1 MHCPQCGQL
10 QVSEITRFCSR
21 CGFLMDGVSQLLA
34 TGGILQSY
42 PNGEVTTERSAK
54 WKGVHQGMILFLL
67 GVLLVPI
74 MGVFSAF
81 TGGMLSEG
89 FQMLAAL
96 FALICFVGGPLR
108 MLYAALFEQGAPR
121 LATTMQ
127 QPPNAYVARTLSA
140 PQPAPGRVNVLPP
153 ANVNPAGGWRRPNT
167 SELVGRPS
175 VTENTTRLL
184 DKNSDRDPDQ

>member
-1 MHCPQCGQL
+1 MHCPQCGQQ

-21 CGFLMDGVSQLLA
+21 CGFQLDGVVQLLA
-34 TGGILQSY
+34 AGGMFPSY
-42 PNGEVTTERSAK
+42 PLAEGTAERSAK
-54 WKGVHQGMILFLL
+54 WKGVRQGMILFLI

-81 TGGMLSEG
+81 TGGFLSEG

-96 FALICFVGGPLR
+96 FALLCFVGGPIR
-108 MLYAALFEQGAPR
+108 MLFAALFEEGTPQRGMMRPSNYAPPVANS
-121 LATTMQ
+121 L
-127 QPPNAYVARTLSA
+127 PNPARM
-140 PQPAPGRVNVLPP
+140 NVLPP
-153 ANVNPAGGWRRPNT
+153 ASANPAGGWRRPNT

-184 DKNSDRDPDQ
+184 DRNSDQDLDQ

>member
-21 CGFLMDGVSQLLA
+21 CGFLMDGVAQLLA
-34 TGGILQSY
+34 TGGILPTFSGT
-42 PNGEVTTERSAK
+42 GEPTERSAK
-54 WKGVHQGMILFLL
+54 FKGVRQGMILFLI

-81 TGGMLSEG
+81 TGGFLSEG

-96 FALICFVGGPLR
+96 FALICFVGGPVR
-108 MLYAALFEQGAPR
+108 MLYAALFEEGSPR
-121 LATTMQ
+121 VGL
-127 QPPNAYVARTLSA
+127 P
-140 PQPAPGRVNVLPP
+140 PP
-153 ANVNPAGGWRRPNT
+153 ANYVQRPLAMPQHVANRVNALPPPPANPAGGWRRPNT

-184 DKNSDRDPDQ
+184 DKDVDREPGQ

>member
-21 CGFLMDGVSQLLA
+21 CGFLMDGVAQLLA
-34 TGGILQSY
+34 TGGVLTSY
-42 PNGEVTTERSAK
+42 PATSGPLERSAK
-54 WKGVHQGMILFLL
+54 FKGVKQGMVLFLI

-74 MGVFSAF
+74 MGVFSSF
-81 TGGMLSEG
+81 TGGFLSEG

-96 FALICFVGGPLR
+96 FALICFVGGPVR
-108 MLYAALFEQGAPR
+108 MLYAALFEEGAPR
-121 LATTMQ
+121 IGL
-127 QPPNAYVARTLSA
+127 
-140 PQPAPGRVNVLPP
+140 QPANNFVQRPLAPPQHVPNRVNALPP
-153 ANVNPAGGWRRPNT
+153 PVNPAGGWRRPNT

-184 DKNSDRDPDQ
+184 DKEIDRDSNQ

>member
-1 MHCPQCGQL
+1 
-10 QVSEITRFCSR
+10 
-21 CGFLMDGVSQLLA
+21 MDGVSQLLA

-42 PNGEVTTERSAK
+42 PSGEVTTERSAK
-54 WKGVHQGMILFLL
+54 WKGVRQGMILFLI

-81 TGGMLSEG
+81 THGFLSEG

-96 FALICFVGGPLR
+96 CALMCFVGGPIR
-108 MLYAALFEQGAPR
+108 MLYAALFEEGAPR
-121 LATTMQ
+121 MAMQ
-127 QPPNAYVARTLSA
+127 QMQQAPNAYVARTLSA
-140 PQPAPGRVNVLPP
+140 SQPAPGRVNALPP

>member
-10 QVSEITRFCSR
+10 QVSEVTRFCSR
-21 CGFLMDGVSQLLA
+21 CGFLMDGVAQLLA
-34 TGGILQSY
+34 TGGILPTYSS
-42 PNGEVTTERSAK
+42 TTDGPAERSAK
-54 WKGVHQGMILFLL
+54 FRGVRQGMILFLI

-81 TGGMLSEG
+81 TGGFLSEG

-121 LATTMQ
+121 LA
-127 QPPNAYVARTLSA
+127 L
-140 PQPAPGRVNVLPP
+140 QPANNFVQRPHVAPPLHVPNRVNALPP
-153 ANVNPAGGWRRPNT
+153 PPVNPAGGWRRPNT
-167 SELVGRPS
+167 AELVGRPS

-184 DKNSDRDPDQ
+184 DKDLDRESGQ